1 MWEKWDTEGWK
12 SAPREDVPGWLQVV
26 QLQLLLMS
34 QSKTDKMA
42 SCTNYVI
49 TQNRTFPSYLV
60 PVKIP
65 IPRYCFPG
73 WVTHPLPEPG
83 FNMSP

>member
-34 QSKTDKMA
+34 QSKTDKTM
-42 SCTNYVI
+42 SEWH
-49 TQNRTFPSYLV
+49 LV
-60 PVKIP
+60 P
-65 IPRYCFPG
+65 
-73 WVTHPLPEPG
+73 T
-83 FNMSP
+83 M